1 MSAVLSFV
9 SLIIQNWLSLDK
21 TVTMNLVLEIGA
33 DLGDGKIGVPDDVM
47 VEYRD
52 GRVSATK
59 IVHKEHFILH
69 MEAEDEHPPLS
80 HFRLRLVNGGN
91 CMHGAPKLIIGT
103 NDSTQTAKGFGKV
116 LLVPGKCKEINFKVD
131 ISSFY
136 CSCGNIYLEVT
147 YVAANLQTSVARAH
161 LYLTKNT

>member
-9 SLIIQNWLSLDK
+9 SLIIQNLLSLEK
-21 TVTMNLVLEIGA
+21 TVTMNLVLEIGV

-69 MEAEDEHPPLS
+69 MEAEDEHPP
-80 HFRLRLVNGGN
+80 
-91 CMHGAPKLIIGT
+91 
-103 NDSTQTAKGFGKV
+103 
-116 LLVPGKCKEINFKVD
+116 
-131 ISSFY
+131 
-136 CSCGNIYLEVT
+136 
-147 YVAANLQTSVARAH
+147 
-161 LYLTKNT
+161 